1 MDSFGAEPI
10 YQSIVGGLGLLN
22 PGVHVRETILPA
34 VVVRVAP
41 LKAMLSFL
49 SKTKDTGT
57 INKTILIN
65 YMVYAWSCQNV
76 CDDLLLENIFIQFG
90 TKLYKQVVG
99 IPIGSSCAPLI
110 ADLFLC

>member
-1 MDSFGAEPI
+1 MWSLAFAVYLYCTLFDSFGAEPI

-22 PGVHVRETILPA
+22 PGVQLRETVLPA
-34 VVVRVAP
+34 VAVRVAP

-65 YMVYAWSCQNV
+65 YMVYTWSCQNV
-76 CDDLLLENIFIQFG
+76 CDDLFVGKHIYSFWH
-90 TKLYKQVVG
+90 QVV
-99 IPIGSSCAPLI
+99 
-110 ADLFLC
+110 